1 MKTLDVRQLDEKDE
15 EIADVLIS
23 LGMSRHAARTLTYLQ
38 NVDEATSVEIEKG
51 TGLRQPEVSIAAK
64 DLEERGWINRL
75 EEKKP
80 GKGRPHK
87 IYSLKIKF
95 DDIIAQLEEQHKIGF
110 EEAQLK
116 IRRLKELRQ

>member
-1 MKTLDVRQLDEKDE
+1 MKTLDVKQLDEKDE
-15 EIADVLIS
+15 EIADTFIS
-23 LGMSRHAARTLTYLQ
+23 LGMSRHAARMLTYLQ
-38 NVDEATSVEIEKG
+38 NLGEATSSELERG
-51 TGLRQPEVSIAAK
+51 TGLHQPEVSIAAK
-64 DLEERGWINRL
+64 DLEERGWLNRQ

-95 DDIIAQLEEQHKIGF
+95 DDIIAKLEEQHKIGF

-116 IRRLKELRQ
+116 IGRLKELKQ